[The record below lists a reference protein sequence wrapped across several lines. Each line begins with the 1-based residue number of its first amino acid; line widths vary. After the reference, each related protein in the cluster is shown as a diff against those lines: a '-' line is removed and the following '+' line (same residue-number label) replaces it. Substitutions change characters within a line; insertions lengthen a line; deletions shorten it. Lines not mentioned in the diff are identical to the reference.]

1 MLNNLRV
8 DEFLATCSGQYARP
22 HFSLACCIRFYVYFV
37 LYAGD
42 CEESE
47 CCGLAEITF
56 YQDLDWWKY
65 SEGTQTL
72 KRVDHS
78 TENVL
83 LSNF

>member
-8 DEFLATCSGQYARP
+8 DEFLATCSGQYAQP

-47 CCGLAEITF
+47 CCGLAEITCN
-56 YQDLDWWKY
+56 Q
-65 SEGTQTL
+65 EGTQTL
-72 KRVDHS
+72 RRVDHS

-83 LSNF
+83 LSNFWK